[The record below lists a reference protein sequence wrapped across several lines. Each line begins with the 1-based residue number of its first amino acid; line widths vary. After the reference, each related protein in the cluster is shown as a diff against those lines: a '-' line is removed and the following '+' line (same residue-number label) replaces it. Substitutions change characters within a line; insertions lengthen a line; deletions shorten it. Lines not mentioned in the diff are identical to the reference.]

1 MRKVLI
7 GIGIVVALVVVA
19 VVIFAL
25 TFNPN
30 DYKGTVQAQLEKQL
44 NRKVALGQMSLG
56 LFPLRFE
63 IKDISIADDSSFGGR
78 APFVRTQELDVSVKL
93 MPLLSKR
100 VEIDSLELK
109 MPKVELIKNAQ
120 GVWNFS
126 TIGPKAPANASS
138 SGGNQEFSLGKLEIT
153 DGQVAITDNQARV
166 PRSVYDHIN
175 LTLKDFS
182 PNSPFTL
189 DASVQLPGP
198 GSQDIRLQGKGGP
211 LAKTNPAATPFHG
224 ALDLKNVSLAQFQK
238 FLQTPA
244 LEKTDG
250 VLSGHTNIGSD
261 AGKLSAAGKINVEKP
276 KIQGIDIGYPITADY
291 DVNDD
296 LVNDLMRIS
305 KCQIKLGPTPLDV
318 TGTVNT
324 RPNPSQLDL
333 RLRANNVSIAELAK
347 LAAAA
352 GKAFSPGTSVT
363 GNVNADILARG
374 PSNKP
379 ELTGTV
385 VGQNIQAS
393 GKDIPQPVQVKA
405 VNINLTPAEVRSDNF
420 AVTSGGTTVNT
431 QFSMKQYTSA
441 SPQVDATL
449 KAPNAQLPAI
459 LSMAKAWGV
468 TGLEKISGAGSLNLD
483 MHAAGPVASMTSDQ
497 IMRALNGTVNLN
509 FNNVRYSGVDLN
521 HQIAQLGGFLGKGQ
535 ASSKDQGFTNI
546 LKITGNVLVK
556 NGIAQT
562 NNLQALLDIAN
573 VGAAGT
579 ANLASQALN
588 LDVTAVLTKAAS
600 QQVGGS
606 QIGGYMNTALSNNQG
621 EIVIPALVTGT
632 FDHPVFTPNVQKIA
646 QMKLKGLMPSADN
659 PLGGGASIL
668 GGLMGQKGQQPAG
681 QQQQQQQD
689 PVNQLMGI
697 FGKKKK

>member
-19 VVIFAL
+19 VGIFAL

-44 NRKVALGQMSLG
+44 NRKVGLGQMSLG

-63 IKDISIADDSSFGGR
+63 IKDISIADDPSFGGR

-109 MPKVELIKNAQ
+109 KPNVELIKNTQ

-126 TIGPKAPANASS
+126 TIGSKTPANTSS
-138 SGGNQEFSLGKLEIT
+138 SGGNQDFSLGKLEIT
-153 DGQVAITDNQARV
+153 DGQVAITDNQARA
-166 PRSVYDHIN
+166 PRTVYDHIN

-244 LEKTDG
+244 LDKTDG
-250 VLSGHTNIGSD
+250 VLSGHTNIGSE
-261 AGKLSAAGKINVEKP
+261 AGKLSAAGKMNVDKP
-276 KIQGIDIGYPITADY
+276 KIQGIDVGYPITADY

-296 LVNDLMRIS
+296 LVADLMRIN

-324 RPNPSQLDL
+324 KPNPSQLDL
-333 RLRANNVSIAELAK
+333 RLRANTVSSAELAK
-347 LAAAA
+347 LGAAA
-352 GKAFSPGTSVT
+352 GKAFSPGTNVT
-363 GNVNADILARG
+363 GNINADIQARG
-374 PSNKP
+374 PSSKP

-385 VGQNIQAS
+385 TGQNIQAS

-405 VNINLTPAEVRSDNF
+405 ININLTPAEIHSDNF
-420 AVTSGGTTVNT
+420 AVASGGTTVNT

-441 SPQVDATL
+441 NPQVDATL

-535 ASSKDQGFTNI
+535 TSSKDQGYTNI
-546 LKITGNVLVK
+546 QKVTGNVLVK

-573 VGAAGT
+573 VGAVGT
-579 ANLASQALN
+579 ANLASQALS

-606 QIGGYMNTALSNNQG
+606 QIGGYMNTALANNQG

-632 FDHPVFTPNVQKIA
+632 FDHPVFTPNVQKMA

-659 PLGGGASIL
+659 PLGGGAGIL

-681 QQQQQQQD
+681 QQQQQQD
-689 PVNQLMGI
+689 PVNQLMGV

>member
-19 VVIFAL
+19 VGIFAF

-30 DYKGTVQAQLEKQL
+30 DYKSTVQAQLEKQL
-44 NRKVALGQMSLG
+44 NRKVGLGNMSLG
-56 LFPLRFE
+56 LFPVRFE
-63 IKDISIADDSSFGGR
+63 ISNLSIADDPTFGGR
-78 APFVRTQELDVSVKL
+78 APFVQTQELDVSVKL

-109 MPKVELIKNAQ
+109 KPKVELIKNAQ

-126 TIGPKAPANASS
+126 TIGPKTPANAP

-153 DGQVAITDNQARV
+153 DGQVAITDNQARA

-182 PNSPFTL
+182 PDSPFTV

-211 LAKTNPAATPFHG
+211 LAKTNPASTPFRG
-224 ALDLKNVSLAQFQK
+224 SLDLKNVSIAQFQK

-244 LEKTDG
+244 LENTDG
-250 VLSGHTNIGSD
+250 VLSGHTDIGSS
-261 AGKLSAAGKINVEKP
+261 AGKLSAAGKMNVDKP
-276 KIQGIDIGYPITADY
+276 KIHGIDVGYPITADY

-296 LVNDLMRIS
+296 LVNDLLRVT
-305 KCQIKLGPTPLDV
+305 KCQVKLGPTPLDA

-324 RPNPSQLDL
+324 KPNPSQLDM
-333 RLRANNVSIAELAK
+333 RIKANSVSIAELAK

-352 GKAFSPGTSVT
+352 GTAFSPGTNVT
-363 GNVNADILARG
+363 GTVNADIQARG

-385 VGQNIQAS
+385 TGQNIQAS
-393 GKDIPQPVQVKA
+393 GKDIPQPVQVKTMT
-405 VNINLTPAEVRSDNF
+405 INLTPAEVRSDNF
-420 AVTSGGTTVNT
+420 NVTSGGTTVNT
-431 QFSMKQYTSA
+431 QFSLKQYTSA

-468 TGLEKISGAGSLNLD
+468 TGLEKISGAGTMNLD
-483 MHAAGPVASMTSDQ
+483 MHAAGPLASLTSDQ

-509 FNNVRYSGVDLN
+509 FANVRYAGVDLN

-535 ASSKDQGFTNI
+535 TSSKDQGYTNI
-546 LKITGNVLVK
+546 QKVTGNILVK

-562 NNLQALLDIAN
+562 SNLQALLDIAN
-573 VGAAGT
+573 VGATGT
-579 ANLASQALN
+579 ANLATQALSMN
-588 LDVTAVLTKAAS
+588 ITAVMTKAAS

-606 QIGGYMNTALSNNQG
+606 QIGGYMNTALSNSQG
-621 EIVIPALVTGT
+621 EIVIPAVVTGT
-632 FDHPVFTPNVQKIA
+632 FDHPVLTPDVQKIA

-659 PLGGGASIL
+659 PLGGGAGML
-668 GGLMGQKGQQPAG
+668 GGLMGQQGTTTGTKG
-681 QQQQQQQD
+681 QQQQQQD
-689 PVNQLMGI
+689 PVNQLIGI

>member
-7 GIGIVVALVVVA
+7 GVGILVALVVVA
-19 VVIFAL
+19 VGIFAL

-30 DYKGTVQAQLEKQL
+30 DYKSTVQAQLEKQL
-44 NRKVALGQMSLG
+44 NRKVGLGNMSLG

-63 IKDISIADDSSFGGR
+63 ISNLSIDDDPAFGGR
-78 APFVRTQELDVSVKL
+78 APFVQTQELDVSVKL

-109 MPKVELIKNAQ
+109 KPKLELIKNAQ
-120 GVWNFS
+120 GAWNFS
-126 TIGPKAPANASS
+126 TIGSKAPPNAPS

-153 DGQVAITDNQARV
+153 DGQVAITDNQARA

-198 GSQDIRLQGKGGP
+198 GSQDIKLQGKGGP
-211 LAKTNPAATPFHG
+211 LATANPAATPFHG
-224 ALDLKNVSLAQFQK
+224 ALDLKNVSIAQFQK

-244 LEKTDG
+244 LANTDG
-250 VLSGHTNIGSD
+250 VLSGHTNIGSE
-261 AGKLSAAGKINVEKP
+261 AGKLSAAGKMNVDKP
-276 KIQGIDIGYPITADY
+276 KIQGIDVGYPITADY

-296 LVNDLMRIS
+296 LVNDLLRVN

-324 RPNPSQLDL
+324 KPNPSQLDM
-333 RLRANNVSIAELAK
+333 RIRANSVSIAELAK

-352 GKAFSPGTSVT
+352 GKGFSPGTNVT
-363 GNVNADILARG
+363 GTVNADIQARG
-374 PSNKP
+374 PSSKP
-379 ELTGTV
+379 ELTGTFT
-385 VGQNIQAS
+385 GQNIQAS

-420 AVTSGGTTVNT
+420 NVTSGGTTVNT
-431 QFSMKQYTSA
+431 QFSLKQYTSPN
-441 SPQVDATL
+441 PQVDATL

-468 TGLEKISGAGSLNLD
+468 TGLEKISGGGSLNLD
-483 MHAAGPVASMTSDQ
+483 MHAAGPMASLTSDQ

-509 FNNVRYSGVDLN
+509 FANVRYAGVDLN

-535 ASSKDQGFTNI
+535 TSSKDQGYTNI
-546 LKITGNVLVK
+546 QKVTGNIVVK

-562 NNLQALLDIAN
+562 SNLQALLDIAN
-573 VGAAGT
+573 VGGVGT
-579 ANLASQALN
+579 ANLATQALN
-588 LDVTAVLTKAAS
+588 MSITAVLTKAAS

-606 QIGGYMNTALSNNQG
+606 QVGGYMNTALSNSQG
-621 EIVIPALVTGT
+621 EIVIPANVTGT
-632 FDHPVFTPNVQKIA
+632 FDHPVFTPDVQKIA

-659 PLGGGASIL
+659 PLGGGAGIL
-668 GGLMGQKGQQPAG
+668 GGLMGQKGATTGTKSQP
-681 QQQQQQQD
+681 QQQD
-689 PVNQLMGI
+689 PASQLMGI